1 MKYKQG
7 YKFYKYDFKTNTIL
21 PIEFLCETVK
31 DNTPVYDMILKY
43 GDYYTFYQIKNQ
55 KNININHELSIE
67 NLVMKLSENNY
78 KVDYKII
85 LNDEYENYKE
95 LYK

>member
-1 MKYKQG
+1 
-7 YKFYKYDFKTNTIL
+7 
-21 PIEFLCETVK
+21 
-31 DNTPVYDMILKY
+31 MILKHR
-43 GDYYTFYQIKNQ
+43 DYYTFYQIKNQ

>member
-1 MKYKQG
+1 
-7 YKFYKYDFKTNTIL
+7 
-21 PIEFLCETVK
+21 
-31 DNTPVYDMILKY
+31 MILKHK
-43 GDYYTFYQIKNQ
+43 DYYTFYQIKNQ

>member
-1 MKYKQG
+1 
-7 YKFYKYDFKTNTIL
+7 
-21 PIEFLCETVK
+21 
-31 DNTPVYDMILKY
+31 MILKY

-67 NLVMKLSENNY
+67 NLVIKLSENKY

>member
-1 MKYKQG
+1 
-7 YKFYKYDFKTNTIL
+7 
-21 PIEFLCETVK
+21 
-31 DNTPVYDMILKY
+31 MILKH